1 MKHKL
6 WTTILLL
13 AVLLVSVQGVTAAQP
28 SAGINAGLNAPLNE
42 HVPGA
47 FSKLSPVDWS
57 IEQPTTVTLN
67 WVSSPGATSYEY
79 CLEAV
84 PNCIGRYKKIGN
96 VTSVVISGLHFNKA
110 YYWQVRAK
118 NSVGKTKANGGVW
131 WSFSTTGGNPPG
143 SFNKTAPVNGAVNQW
158 SNTTL
163 SWNGSFGA
171 NSYEFCYDTTNNDV
185 CDGIW
190 LNIGLALYR
199 DLSGLAF
206 NTTYYWQVRAVNG
219 SGTAYANNFQWWSFT
234 TGAAQPPGA
243 FGKISPAN
251 GATGQSVDLTLT
263 WAASSN
269 VDTYAYCYDKTNNN
283 LCDNNIWYNVG
294 NVTNAELSGLALNT
308 TYYWQ
313 VRAIGALG
321 TTYAD
326 GGAWW
331 SFTTYPVL
339 GFVKISPTDGA
350 LGQTTTL
357 TLTWNF
363 HTSAT
368 SYEYCLDKVKN
379 SSCDTS
385 WKSVG
390 TALNVTVTGL
400 KRDTTY
406 YWQVRARTPSGKV
419 LANNGTWWNFKTIP

>member
-6 WTTILLL
+6 STTILLL
-13 AVLLVSVQGVTAAQP
+13 AILLVSVQGATAAQP
-28 SAGINAGLNAPLNE
+28 PAGINSGLSIPLAIPR
-42 HVPGA
+42 PGE
-47 FSKLSPVDWS
+47 FSKLNPVDWS
-57 IEQPTTVTLN
+57 IEQPTTLTLN
-67 WVSSPGATSYEY
+67 WEISPGATKYEY

-84 PNCIGRYKKIGN
+84 PNCIGRFKKVGN
-96 VTSVVISGLHFNKA
+96 VTSVVVSGLHFGKT

-118 NSVGKTKANGGVW
+118 NSAGKTRANNGAW
-131 WSFSTTGGNPPG
+131 WSFSTTTGNPPG
-143 SFNKTAPVNGAVNQW
+143 SFNKTGPANGAINQW
-158 SNTTL
+158 TNPTL
-163 SWNGSFGA
+163 SWNASSGA

-190 LNIGLALYR
+190 LNIGLGLSH

-219 SGTAYANNFQWWSFT
+219 SGTAYADNFQWWSFT
-234 TGAAQPPGA
+234 TGTPQPPGA

-251 GATGQSVDLTLT
+251 GVISQALKLTLA

-269 VDTYAYCYDKTNNN
+269 AQNYAYCYDTTNNN
-283 LCDNNIWYNVG
+283 GCDNNLWHNVG
-294 NVTNAELSGLALNT
+294 NVTTAEISGLALNT

-313 VRAIGALG
+313 VQAIGATG
-321 TTYAD
+321 TTYGD

-331 SFTTYPVL
+331 SFTTYPVV
-339 GFVKISPTDGA
+339 GFVKISPA
-350 LGQTTTL
+350 NSSVNQPTTL

-363 HTSAT
+363 HTDAT
-368 SYEYCLDKVKN
+368 SYEYCIDTVSN
-379 SSCDTS
+379 TSCDTS

-390 TALNVTVTGL
+390 NTLNVTVTNL
-400 KRDTTY
+400 KRGTTY

-419 LANNGTWWNFKTIP
+419 KADNGTWWKFKTVP